1 MFTRGYPQNEIVY
14 YQTWAQ
20 KWVIFGPQGLNNNHL
35 YAEGSN
41 VFRMVKTIKSLTP
54 KIDRLKLDGWI
65 KKTTFLF
72 FPNNSKQKKIHTN
85 IQQLDPDVFCTPL
98 AANFW
103 LLG

>member
-65 KKTTFLF
+65 KKPHSYF
-72 FPNNSKQKKIHTN
+72 FQTIHTN